1 MACRYATCL
10 SAVMIVAVLLTA
22 CWDKTE
28 TNQLALVSTVGVDSD
43 PDSGEST
50 VYYQIIN
57 PLSATSSKGMAGGEQ
72 APVYTYEIKGSS
84 FGEIKSAIYQILPRK
99 LFVAHYKVFLVS
111 RRTAQQGIRDLVNY
125 IEMQSNGRASVPMLI
140 VDGSMPEV
148 MQTVTPLER
157 VPSDSID
164 SRLDLLIR
172 NSLLAGKDIRI
183 KDVIERSEKSEMIV
197 LPLIARMSETLSA
210 NSMETAA
217 EVEANPHNFIVAG
230 GAVFRNYRMV
240 GELDD
245 AELIWYHLLDG
256 QRGRQVRQFQVEGKN
271 VSVEFNL
278 NRLRREVVWTSDQ
291 PLVKIRMDLDLSTI
305 YAGGFVPKSRNDVKK
320 FEHRINQIIAD
331 ECLAFYQRSREQGW
345 DLLGIRDVLRR
356 QKPNHPDIGSAAK
369 NAKITIQVHTRLKRI
384 GSMNQ
389 PYEGTGG
396 ET

>member
-28 TNQLALVSTVGVDSD
+28 TNELALVSTVGVDSD

-111 RRTAQQGIRDLVNY
+111 RRTARQGIRDLVNY
-125 IEMQSNGRASVPMLI
+125 IEIQSNGRASVPMLI

-183 KDVIERSEKSEMIV
+183 KDVIERSEKSEIIV

-305 YAGGFVPKSRNDVKK
+305 YASEFVPKSRNDVKK

-369 NAKITIQVHTRLKRI
+369 NAKLTIQVHTRLKRI

-396 ET
+396 EA